1 VNDLRYI
8 IFTMRRLTYNLPR
21 KYLQGLLDGIVYSK
35 ARYCLPLFSK
45 LRLSDQDKKNQW
57 TEAVQKQLNTALR
70 VVLGVNLSDKV
81 STNELHSMTNM
92 FTFNQIAIQST
103 QKITWNIVNDK
114 SKGLKGFHSILK

>member
-1 VNDLRYI
+1 
-8 IFTMRRLTYNLPR
+8 MRRLTYNLPR